1 VIFAQGQGAE
11 EEHGGVAG
19 LRRTRDYEGNAEIE
33 QKVRFQGG
41 RMKFFIDTADVKEI
55 KAAHEL
61 GLVDGVT
68 TNPSLIAKSGRK
80 FKDVIKEIVAIVD
93 GPISAEVISLDAPGM
108 IKEAKELAKIHKNIV
123 VKVPMTPEG
132 LKATKAL
139 TAMKIKTNVTLIF
152 TPMQALLAAKAGA
165 TYVSPFVGRLD
176 DISQDGM
183 GIIEEIR
190 TIFDN
195 YGYTSEIIVAS
206 IRNPVHV
213 LNSAL
218 IGADIATIPYSVMLQ
233 LSKHPLTDAGIKKF
247 LEDWEKVPK

>member
-1 VIFAQGQGAE
+1 
-11 EEHGGVAG
+11 
-19 LRRTRDYEGNAEIE
+19 
-33 QKVRFQGG
+33 
-41 RMKFFIDTADVKEI
+41 MKFFIDTADVREI
-55 KAAHEL
+55 REAHEL

-80 FKDVIKEIVAIVD
+80 FKDVIKEIVSIVD
-93 GPISAEVISLDAPGM
+93 GPISAEVIALDAKGM
-108 IKEAKELAKIHKNIV
+108 LKEAKELAKIHKNIV

-139 TAMKIKTNVTLIF
+139 TDLGIKTNVTLIF

-165 TYVSPFVGRLD
+165 SYVSPFVGRLD

-195 YGYTSEIIVAS
+195 YGYMSEIIVAS
-206 IRNPVHV
+206 VRNPIHV
-213 LNSAL
+213 LDSAL
-218 IGADIATIPYSVMLQ
+218 IGADIATIPYSVMIQ
-233 LSKHPLTDAGIKKF
+233 LAKHPLTDAGIHKF
-247 LEDWEKVPK
+247 LADWESVPK